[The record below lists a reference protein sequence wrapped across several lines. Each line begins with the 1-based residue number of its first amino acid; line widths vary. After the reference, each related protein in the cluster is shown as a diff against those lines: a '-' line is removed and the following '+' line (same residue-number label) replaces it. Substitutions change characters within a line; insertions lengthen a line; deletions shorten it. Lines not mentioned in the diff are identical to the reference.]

1 MMAQPGFRYQG
12 QDKTMDKGFT
22 LIELMIA
29 MAISG
34 IVAGGIFTAYQ
45 SQQNSYTVQ
54 EGVSVMQQ
62 NLRAGMDIMVREIR
76 MAGCDPKSIGCLG
89 ILNVCPRDLN
99 NNVDIT
105 STGNAA
111 ITISADFDGD
121 GVLGGNETIAFSIYD
136 YPVAT
141 PDGNPDLAR
150 NNGGGRQLLAEN
162 IEALGLAYAFD
173 ADGDG
178 NIDTYTDTSGV
189 SQIIWAV
196 DSDGDNLLDRNLDTD
211 NNGIINAADGPGAGN
226 NGLISGV
233 ALASPVSVSCI
244 RAVRIWMLARTGNRD
259 NQYLNTHTYV
269 VGNKVI
275 TPNTDTDPNN
285 DNLRMRLSTSIVKC
299 RDMGL

>member
-1 MMAQPGFRYQG
+1 MN
-12 QDKTMDKGFT
+12 KGFT

-45 SQQNSYTVQ
+45 SQQKSYTSQ
-54 EGVSVMQQ
+54 ENVAVMQQ
-62 NLRAGMDIMVREIR
+62 NLRAGMDIMAREIR
-76 MAGCDPKSIGCLG
+76 MAGCDPKSIGGMG
-89 ILNVCPRDLN
+89 IIDVCPRDLN
-99 NNVDIT
+99 YVIDT
-105 STGNAA
+105 TFTGNSA
-111 ITISADFDGD
+111 IKISADFNGD
-121 GVLGGNETIAFSIYD
+121 GILGGNETIAFSIYD
-136 YPVAT
+136 SPVSN
-141 PDGNPDLAR
+141 PNGNPDLAR
-150 NNGGGRQLLAEN
+150 DNGGGRQLLGEN

-178 NIDTYTDTSGV
+178 NMDTYTDTSGKT
-189 SQIIWAV
+189 QIIWAV
-196 DSDGDNLLDRNLDTD
+196 DSNGDNRLDINLDTD
-211 NNGIINAADGPGAGN
+211 KNGIIDAADGPGAGN

-233 ALASPVSVSCI
+233 TLASPVSVSNI

-269 VGNKVI
+269 VGNKII

-299 RDMGL
+299 RNMGL